1 MTLEFL
7 DRQVSKSFLMLVYIE
22 RSEQILYQSLSI
34 ILSWVV
40 HKHSNFLRHLEQGHH
55 TEK

>member
-7 DRQVSKSFLMLVYIE
+7 DRQVSKSFLMLVYTE